1 MNDLDNIIG
10 LLHIKDAL
18 VFAKDHKTY
27 GQKLRDFDKLL
38 HSPEFVPE
46 THSLNTLFAKM
57 QSKKKHM
64 MIVVDEYGQTSGIIS
79 MEDILEEIVGNIQDE
94 HDKEEASIEQVAP
107 NFYRM
112 DGGTSLEE
120 AAEVLGITFPE
131 DYETLNGFL
140 ISHIDKIPEEHET
153 FEVQYKGYRFKVLD
167 VEGKMIRQV
176 QVFAI

>member
-1 MNDLDNIIG
+1 
-10 LLHIKDAL
+10 
-18 VFAKDHKTY
+18 
-27 GQKLRDFDKLL
+27 
-38 HSPEFVPE
+38 
-46 THSLNTLFAKM
+46 
-57 QSKKKHM
+57 
-64 MIVVDEYGQTSGIIS
+64 
-79 MEDILEEIVGNIQDE
+79 
-94 HDKEEASIEQVAP
+94 
-107 NFYRM
+107 M

>member
-1 MNDLDNIIG
+1 
-10 LLHIKDAL
+10 
-18 VFAKDHKTY
+18 
-27 GQKLRDFDKLL
+27 
-38 HSPEFVPE
+38 
-46 THSLNTLFAKM
+46 
-57 QSKKKHM
+57 M

>member
-1 MNDLDNIIG
+1 
-10 LLHIKDAL
+10 
-18 VFAKDHKTY
+18 
-27 GQKLRDFDKLL
+27 
-38 HSPEFVPE
+38 
-46 THSLNTLFAKM
+46 
-57 QSKKKHM
+57 
-64 MIVVDEYGQTSGIIS
+64 
-79 MEDILEEIVGNIQDE
+79 
-94 HDKEEASIEQVAP
+94 
-107 NFYRM
+107 M

-140 ISHIDKIPEEHET
+140 ISHIEQDPREEHET